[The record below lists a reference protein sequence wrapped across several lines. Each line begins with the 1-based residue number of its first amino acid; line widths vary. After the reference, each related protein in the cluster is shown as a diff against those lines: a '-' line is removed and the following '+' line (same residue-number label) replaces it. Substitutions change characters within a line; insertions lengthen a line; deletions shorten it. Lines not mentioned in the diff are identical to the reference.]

1 MIVLDT
7 SVLIDGL
14 AGSKQSG
21 PAIRGALAE
30 GERILLPA
38 LVLYEWLRGPRL
50 SEELALQESLFPVKS
65 AIPFGA
71 EEAMVSR
78 RPVSGS
84 EARAQSSNRFGH
96 RRLCLGPR
104 SEALD
109 AKPRLTST
117 TCPASGFT
125 GLLPNSH
132 VNALTK

>member
-38 LVLYEWLRGPRL
+38 LVLYEWLRGPRV
-50 SEELALQESLFPVKS
+50 SEELALQESLFPARS

-71 EEAMVSR
+71 EEAMISADLYRAVKR
-78 RPVSGS
+78 
-84 EARAQSSNRFGH
+84 ARNRQVDLAIAACALVRGA
-96 RRLCLGPR
+96 RLWTLNYADFQDVPG
-104 SEALD
+104 L
-109 AKPRLTST
+109 RLYGL
-117 TCPASGFT
+117 AS
-125 GLLPNSH
+125 
-132 VNALTK
+132 K